1 VGALRHRPGNTRVL
15 TVAVYNLKGGVGK
28 TSAAVNLAFL
38 AARDGYRTL
47 LWDIDPQGGATY
59 LLRGRPKVKG
69 GARALINKAGQLER
83 GIRGT
88 EFDNLDLLPADRSY
102 RAMDLVLDRTSHSTR
117 RLGDQL
123 RPLEGRYDLVVLD
136 CPPSASLASQ
146 AALRAASLVLIPVIP
161 ATLSWRTLDQVMGL
175 VQELKPPRPALLPFL
190 SLVDRRRRLHRE
202 VAEELRA
209 GLPSLARAAI
219 PISSAVEQM
228 GPRRS
233 PVHTFAGGSSAALA
247 YQELWAEVRELAAP
261 GPGGSS
267 ESTRAESAAA
277 SRRSGARRS
286 HPGA

>member
-1 VGALRHRPGNTRVL
+1 MLI
-15 TVAVYNLKGGVGK
+15 VAVYNLKGGVGK

-38 AARDGYRTL
+38 AARDGYRTI
-47 LWDIDPQGGATY
+47 LWDLDPQAGATY

-69 GARALINKAGQLER
+69 GARSLINKPGQLEQR
-83 GIRGT
+83 IRGT

-123 RPLEGRYDLVVLD
+123 RPLARRYDLVLLD
-136 CPPSASLASQ
+136 CPPSASLVSQ
-146 AALRAASLVLIPVIP
+146 AALRAARLVLIPVIP
-161 ATLSWRTLDQVMGL
+161 ATLSWRTLSQVTGL
-175 VQELKPPRPALLPFL
+175 VKELKAPRPAMLPFL

-209 GLPSLARAAI
+209 GLPSLARATI

-233 PVHTFAGGSSAALA
+233 PVHTFAASTPAAIA
-247 YQELWAEVRELAAP
+247 YQDLWAEVWELTSP
-261 GPGGSS
+261 GHGGTYSS
-267 ESTRAESAAA
+267 SVLKSAASTA
-277 SRRSGARRS
+277 HAEREGD
-286 HPGA
+286 

>member
-1 VGALRHRPGNTRVL
+1 ML

-47 LWDIDPQGGATY
+47 LWDLDPQGGATY

-69 GARALINKAGQLER
+69 GARSLINRPGQLEQR
-83 GIRGT
+83 VSGT

-102 RAMDLVLDRTSHSTR
+102 RGMDLVLDRTSHSTR
-117 RLGDQL
+117 RLLDQL
-123 RPLEGRYDLVVLD
+123 RPLESRYDLVLLD
-136 CPPSASLASQ
+136 CPPSSSLVSQ
-146 AALRAASLVLIPVIP
+146 AALRAARLVLVPVIP
-161 ATLSWRTLDQVMGL
+161 ATLSWRTLNQVTGL
-175 VQELKPPRPALLPFL
+175 VKELKAPRPVLLPFL

-202 VAEELRA
+202 LAEQLRT

-233 PVHTFAGGSSAALA
+233 PVHTFAAGTPAAVA
-247 YQELWAEVRELAAP
+247 YQDLWAEVREATAP
-261 GPGGSS
+261 GPGGAFGP
-267 ESTRAESAAA
+267 TPAPPASASGKAGGG
-277 SRRSGARRS
+277 RRPTGR
-286 HPGA
+286 